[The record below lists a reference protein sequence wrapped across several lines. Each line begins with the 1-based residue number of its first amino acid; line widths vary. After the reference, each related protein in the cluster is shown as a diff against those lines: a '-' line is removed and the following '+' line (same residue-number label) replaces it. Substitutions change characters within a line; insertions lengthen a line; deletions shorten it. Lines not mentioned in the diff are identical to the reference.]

1 MPAFEEDPMADSP
14 LTAPVRQAP
23 AGVPHQTVLAAC
35 GCGSGCGC
43 GCQSGGS
50 CQCGG
55 SCG

>member
-1 MPAFEEDPMADSP
+1 MALMADSTH
-14 LTAPVRQAP
+14 TAPARDAAAP
-23 AGVPHQTVLAAC
+23 VTYPPLPLL
-35 GCGSGCGC
+35 SGCQCGPGCSC